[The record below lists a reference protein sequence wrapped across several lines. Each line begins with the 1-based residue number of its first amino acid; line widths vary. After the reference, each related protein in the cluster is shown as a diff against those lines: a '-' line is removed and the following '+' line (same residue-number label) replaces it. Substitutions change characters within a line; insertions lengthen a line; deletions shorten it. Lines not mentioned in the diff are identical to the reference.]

1 MMTLVLTMM
10 MALLLQK
17 LTKMLVDVQLSPN

>member
-10 MALLLQK
+10 MAILLQK